1 VSDVNTTFIITLVI
15 IGIGYILKRVKV
27 LKEENGFVISK
38 LIFNITLPAT
48 ILKFTSSV
56 DINISYILLPLISI
70 IFSTFMALLGF
81 LSFRKYPRNLKG
93 ALIMTMVGFN
103 IANFSFPLVEGI
115 WGDAG
120 MPYIALIDAGNAFS
134 IFVLCYL
141 IGSIYS
147 PKNQEEQRTINLRY
161 IFNRLIRSTPLIS
174 YIVALTINFTNLV
187 IPTLLTD
194 LIDLLAR
201 ANSALVLLL
210 LGVFLNFKFDK
221 NEWLN
226 ILKILVL
233 RYGMG
238 LIAGFFIFTFF
249 PQEQFSFLFRIMITL
264 SLILPVGLA
273 VIPFSVEF
281 NYEQKLITMLVNL
294 SMIISFILLWIM
306 VLFLNG

>member
-1 VSDVNTTFIITLVI
+1 MSDVNTTFIITLVI

-306 VLFLNG
+306 VLFLNA

>member
-1 VSDVNTTFIITLVI
+1 MSDVNTTFIITLVI

>member
-1 VSDVNTTFIITLVI
+1 MSDVNTTFIITLVI

-161 IFNRLIRSTPLIS
+161 IFSRLIRSTPLIS

-306 VLFLNG
+306 VLFLNA

>member
-1 VSDVNTTFIITLVI
+1 MSNVNTTFIITLVI

-56 DINISYILLPLISI
+56 DIDLSYILLPLLSI
-70 IFSTFMALLGF
+70 IFSIFMALLGF

-174 YIVALTINFTNLV
+174 YIVALTINFTDLV
-187 IPTLLTD
+187 IPILLTD

-221 NEWLN
+221 KEWLN

-238 LIAGFFIFTFF
+238 LIAGFFIFTFL